1 VSQSRQWSGRFPVPL
16 AAVADPA
23 QKAGREATQMDQDR
37 KREILAAEAAF
48 AKKDQLAKALAE
60 GGVYVL
66 GKLTGP
72 GSDIEIDRRPL
83 QITEPEVAPQ
93 REGE

>member
-1 VSQSRQWSGRFPVPL
+1 
-16 AAVADPA
+16 
-23 QKAGREATQMDQDR
+23 MDQDR
-37 KREILAAEAAF
+37 KRQILAAEAAF

-72 GSDIEIDRRPL
+72 GSDVEIERKPL
-83 QITEPEVAPQ
+83 PVSPETTGPETAPKPD
-93 REGE
+93 GE

>member
-1 VSQSRQWSGRFPVPL
+1 
-16 AAVADPA
+16 
-23 QKAGREATQMDQDR
+23 MDQDR

-72 GSDIEIDRRPL
+72 GSDVEIERRPL
-83 QITEPEVAPQ
+83 SVNPETAGTEATPDPDD
-93 REGE
+93 R